1 MTNSR
6 VAAVIVDFHA
16 GDSLVNCISSL
27 RQNGVSD
34 IVVVE
39 NGTEGSA
46 NEVLSGIDVTLVQP
60 GVNLGYGRGVN
71 RGVAF
76 TRASEYLLVSNPDV
90 VVHEG
95 AVASLIAF
103 LDEHPD
109 VGLVGPK
116 IVSSDGSTYPS
127 VRRFPNVFLA
137 GTHALLSPWW
147 KNNPWTKQYRSPGK
161 NGRVDWVSGALFL
174 VRRSVYELVG
184 GFDERYFM
192 FGEDMDLCWRV
203 GHSNYRV
210 DADLDAVVTHVEGVS
225 RKRAP
230 RAMTIAHHRSAIR
243 FEWQT
248 ASGWRRLLAPLAI
261 SVLLLRLG
269 LVLLVGKGHD

>member
-1 MTNSR
+1 
-6 VAAVIVDFHA
+6 VVEV
-16 GDSLVNCISSL
+16 
-27 RQNGVSD
+27 
-34 IVVVE
+34 VVVE
-39 NGTEGSA
+39 NGSEGSA
-46 NEVLSGIDVTLVQP
+46 NEALDGLGVTLVQP

-71 RGVAF
+71 RGAAF
-76 TRASEYLLVSNPDV
+76 TPPSEYLLVSNPDV

-95 AVASLIAF
+95 AVRSLVAF
-103 LDEHPD
+103 LDEHVD
-109 VGLVGPK
+109 VGLVGPR
-116 IVSSDGSTYPS
+116 ILSSDGATYPS

-137 GTHALLSPWW
+137 GTHALLAPLW
-147 KNNPWTKQYRSPGK
+147 KNNPWTKKYRSPGK
-161 NGRVDWVSGALFL
+161 NGRVDWVSGAFFL

-203 GHSNYRV
+203 GRAGYRV

-261 SVLLLRLG
+261 GVLLLRLG
-269 LVLLVGKGHD
+269 LVLLVGKGTD

>member
-1 MTNSR
+1 MFNSR
-6 VAAVIVDFHA
+6 VVAVIVDFHA
-16 GDSLVNCISSL
+16 GDSLVRCISSL
-27 RQNGVSD
+27 RENDVAD

-39 NGTEGSA
+39 NGSEGSA
-46 NEVLSGIDVTLVQP
+46 DEVLAGLDVTLVQP

-76 TRASEYLLVSNPDV
+76 TPTSEYLLVSNPDV

-95 AVASLIAF
+95 AVISLVAF
-103 LDEHPD
+103 LDKHPD

-147 KNNPWTKQYRSPGK
+147 KNNPWTKKYRSPGK
-161 NGRVDWVSGALFL
+161 NGRVDWVSGAFFL

-203 GHSNYRV
+203 GRSNYRV
-210 DADLDAVVTHVEGVS
+210 DADFDAVVTHVEGVS